1 MRYLVVLASVL
12 ALSQAAAGVVEYLSG
27 AELQCENPGRVAA
40 SLRFILES
48 DENGIRTHM
57 FPDYRGIPC
66 WTLGEF
72 LARHFVPAEPGTTFG
87 ADPAAEIVTPA
98 ARRLV
103 REFYAGLVS
112 GLESAP
118 IR

>member
-1 MRYLVVLASVL
+1 MRYCAVLAVVL
-12 ALSQAAAGVVEYLSG
+12 ALSRAGAGVVEYLSG
-27 AELQCENPGRVAA
+27 AELQCENSGQVAA

-48 DENGIRTHM
+48 DESEIRTHM

-72 LARHFVPAEPGTTFG
+72 LGRRFVPAEPGTTFG
-87 ADPAAEIVTPA
+87 ADPAAEIVKPA

-103 REFYAGLVS
+103 REFYVRLAS